1 MMVLFEPATPLER
14 KRYYRE
20 EWNVRELPAFIADNI
35 HLREFGFDHNGR
47 GPSDRYR
54 VFRDER
60 SLSRFM
66 RARFPFAAYS
76 SVAFYREPGR
86 RKGWQGSELIFDVDA
101 KDLPVRSCECDGVC
115 PTCLDEARELV
126 LMMVDTLRGDLGL
139 GDIHVIYSGRG
150 YHVRV
155 LDPDVMELGSEVR
168 AEILRYTAGAREPRR
183 KFTDGV
189 LSYEM
194 EHFSIPLG
202 YHRVFTER
210 ARHVLLHM
218 RGDEEMEDVTARTV
232 KDAVKNRDLILED
245 RWGDFKAMIG
255 PRVYPRLVK
264 GISKINMRM
273 LDAKVTIDLK
283 RILRLPTSLHSKV
296 SMICMEVKN
305 PETFDPLKI
314 AVPRFVD
321 ERE

>member
-1 MMVLFEPATPLER
+1 MFEPATPLER

-20 EWNVRELPAFIADNI
+20 EWNVRDLPDFIADNI
-35 HLREFGFDHNGR
+35 HMREFGFDHNGR

-66 RARFPFAAYS
+66 RARYPFAAYS

-86 RKGWQGSELIFDVDA
+86 RKGWQRSELIFDVDA

-189 LSYEM
+189 SSYEM
-194 EHFSIPLG
+194 EHFSIPMG

-210 ARHVLLHM
+210 AGHVLLHL
-218 RGDEEMEDVTARTV
+218 RGDEDIEDVTARTV
-232 KDAVKNRDLILED
+232 KTAVRNRDLILED
-245 RWGDFKAMIG
+245 RWGDFKAVIG

-296 SMICMEVKN
+296 SMICMEVRN
-305 PETFDPLKI
+305 PETFDPLKS
-314 AVPRFVD
+314 AVPRFVH
-321 ERE
+321 ERG